1 MAQFVFARSV
11 KTSQVKS
18 SQDLT
23 SPEHLNFLF
32 MDDVFGKTPKSTPCD
47 TFRFASLH
55 NSFFAPNSPAAA
67 HDLTRAPHT
76 PHHTFTRVTV
86 PAHITCAGLHADFML
101 ISC

>member
-32 MDDVFGKTPKSTPCD
+32 MDDVFGKTPMSKP
-47 TFRFASLH
+47 
-55 NSFFAPNSPAAA
+55 
-67 HDLTRAPHT
+67 
-76 PHHTFTRVTV
+76 
-86 PAHITCAGLHADFML
+86 
-101 ISC
+101 